1 VKPARHRIGTRMGA
15 GLGLILLLMIAL
27 VLLGILSM
35 RNINKKMDTIVK
47 RNNKQIWYSNVIK
60 DSVHTIDEAM
70 LTLIQTRNEEWNN
83 FEHVK
88 ILTARATY
96 DSALERL
103 EEMERSDKGRELIA
117 KLKTAVA
124 EVRSHVAKA
133 TDLTL
138 VGHYRE
144 ARAVYLNDARSAV
157 FALHQ
162 VCSELV
168 TYEEGQSNARYN
180 EAVGTYIAAR
190 NIFIAI
196 AALMVLFAVS
206 AAVIL
211 TRSITKP
218 IRKGVDI
225 ANRLAEGDL
234 DMEIEVENHDET
246 GQLLSSMKN
255 MVERLRQAKELEQQ
269 LIESQKLETVGRL
282 AGGIAHDFN
291 NMLNV
296 ILGSAQLIKM
306 RPGIDGKTYDRCVLV
321 EDAVARA
328 AGFVRQLLAFSRK
341 QMLELK
347 VIDLCRIV
355 EDFEKMIR
363 RMIGEHIE
371 MVIIRTDAP
380 ATVKI
385 DVAQINQVLLNL
397 VVNAREAMPEGGRLI
412 IEICRA
418 TLDSE
423 DTVRHAGAAPGDYIA
438 LSVADTGTGM
448 DEDVT
453 RNIFE
458 PFYTTKETGTGLGLS
473 VVYGIIRQHGGFLTV
488 ESTVGK
494 GTTFKVYLPS
504 AEGVPAERRD
514 DRQQSGTIEGDG
526 TILVVEDDDELRAT
540 ASELLTIL
548 GYNVLTASDGL
559 EGVEVYREH
568 HKHIDLVLLD
578 MVMPRMGGYEAYQ
591 EMRKIEPSVPS
602 LFVTGYNMTD
612 TAAGLNGENG
622 IEAIQKPYTV
632 AGLSSKI
639 KEIIG
644 RKSCI
649 AA

>member
-1 VKPARHRIGTRMGA
+1 MKPARHRIGTRMGA

-27 VLLGILSM
+27 VFLGILSM
-35 RNINKKMDTIVK
+35 KNINKKMDTIIK
-47 RNNKQIWYSNVIK
+47 RNNKQIWYANVIK

-96 DSALERL
+96 DSAIEKL
-103 EEMERSDKGRELIA
+103 EELERSDKGRELIA
-117 KLKTAVA
+117 RLKAAVV
-124 EVRSHVAKA
+124 EVRRHGARA

-138 VGHYRE
+138 VGRYRE
-144 ARAVYLNDARSAV
+144 AGAVYLNDARSSV
-157 FALHQ
+157 SALHQ

-168 TYEEGQSNARYN
+168 AYEDGQSNARYN
-180 EAVGTYIAAR
+180 EAVDTYIAAR

-196 AALMVLFAVS
+196 AALMILFAVS
-206 AAVIL
+206 AAVVL

-234 DMEIEVENHDET
+234 DDIEIEVKNHDET
-246 GQLLSSMKN
+246 GQLLFSMKN
-255 MVERLRQAKELEQQ
+255 MVEKLRQTKELEQQ
-269 LIESQKLETVGRL
+269 LLESQKLETVGRL

-306 RPGIDGKTYDRCVLV
+306 KPGLDGKTYDRCVLV

-328 AGFVRQLLAFSRK
+328 AGFVRQLLAFSRR

-347 VIDLCRIV
+347 VIDLGRIV

-371 MVIIRTDAP
+371 MVIIRTDTPSA
-380 ATVKI
+380 AKV

-397 VVNAREAMPEGGRLI
+397 AVNAREAMPEGGRLMV
-412 IEICRA
+412 ELCRA
-418 TLDSE
+418 RLDS
-423 DTVRHAGAAPGDYIA
+423 DHILPHGDAVPGDYIV
-438 LSVADTGTGM
+438 LSVTDTGIGM
-448 DEDVT
+448 SEDVA

-458 PFYTTKETGTGLGLS
+458 PFYTTKRSGTGLGLS
-473 VVYGIIRQHGGFLTV
+473 VVYGIVRQHGGFLTV
-488 ESTVGK
+488 ESAVGK

-504 AEGVPAERRD
+504 EEDVEAECRD
-514 DRQQSGTIEGDG
+514 DEQQ
-526 TILVVEDDDELRAT
+526 
-540 ASELLTIL
+540 
-548 GYNVLTASDGL
+548 
-559 EGVEVYREH
+559 
-568 HKHIDLVLLD
+568 
-578 MVMPRMGGYEAYQ
+578 PGGN
-591 EMRKIEPSVPS
+591 R
-602 LFVTGYNMTD
+602 G
-612 TAAGLNGENG
+612 
-622 IEAIQKPYTV
+622 
-632 AGLSSKI
+632 
-639 KEIIG
+639 
-644 RKSCI
+644 
-649 AA
+649 